1 MSELYG
7 RQYVFFWTYM
17 IMVAFNGGAAGAP
30 NMASLVI
37 FRFLAGA
44 FGSSV
49 LTNAGGVIADMFE
62 AKERGLALAGFALAP
77 FLGPALGKSLCY
89 LSSAPVALRKYSI

>member
-1 MSELYG
+1 MSEMYG
-7 RQYVFFWTYM
+7 RQYVFLGTYT
-17 IMVAFNGGAAGAP
+17 IMVAFNGAAAGAP
-30 NMASLVI
+30 NMASLVV

-77 FLGPALGKSLCY
+77 FLGPALGESISPPQLDPFSLRY
-89 LSSAPVALRKYSI
+89 SS